1 MILKPVQEKLLPF
14 CITQFRHSVLEHQA
28 AADGFTESATD
39 VQFNDLTI
47 MEPPLSEQSEWRH
60 DFIGYLRKERGDNEV
75 DEQE

>member
-1 MILKPVQEKLLPF
+1 M
-14 CITQFRHSVLEHQA
+14 LEHQA